1 MSQKRSIALAG
12 NPNCGK
18 TTLFNALT
26 GSHQTVGNWP
36 GVTVEKK
43 SGSFSLNDQQITLVD
58 LPGVYSL
65 QPCDSS
71 SEDEQVAREYILSG
85 EASLVVNIV
94 DASNLERNLYLTSQ
108 LIEMQIPLIVAVN
121 MLDVAKNH
129 SIAINLDKLAQE
141 LDCPVVGLVASR
153 EKGIEELK
161 QAISKQ
167 LERPIIPHNPI
178 IFPKDIAD
186 EILTLTNELSKNNVE
201 KASWIAEQILEG
213 DKELGART
221 LKSNFSLA
229 ELRINAL
236 NKHYDGDLDMAIADV
251 RYSFVSR
258 VAASCIT
265 RDNEV
270 KQTITDKIDKI
281 VLHRWLGVPIFL
293 AVMYLM
299 FIFSINVGSAFIDF
313 FDILFGA
320 VFIDGF
326 GELLLSFG
334 TPEWLKTILADGIGG
349 GIQCVSTFIPVIFCL
364 FLALSFLE
372 DSGYMARAAFVM
384 DRLMRALGLPGK
396 AFVPL
401 IVGFGC
407 GVPAIMATRT
417 MEQKQDRIT
426 TVLMAPFMS
435 CGARLP
441 VYVLFATA
449 FWPMSGQNLVFGLYL
464 IGILAAIATGF
475 MLKRTALA
483 GQTSAFV
490 MEIPPYHLPTIKN
503 ILLRTWDRLKS
514 FIFRAGKVIVVL
526 VAVLCFLNSLGTD
539 GSFGNQDSDKSVLS
553 QIGKTIVP
561 VFKPMGVS
569 EENWPAAVGVFTGIL
584 AKEAVVGTLDSLY
597 SGIGGKAEE
606 EEAALGE
613 PAAKIEEQAPQQAE
627 EEGFNLGRSF
637 QEAVSSIGE
646 GFGDIGAFFTDPLGI
661 SVESDLSD
669 VARQAEEQEVSTGT
683 IAAMNKL
690 FDGELGAFAYLLMV
704 LLYLPCG
711 AAMGAIY
718 REVGSGWAIFSAL
731 WTTAVG
737 YSAATIVYQAGS
749 FNAHPIYSAI
759 CIAICAAIIAA
770 IVVGLKLAAAKENSN
785 AGGRLANS
793 DAR

>member
-85 EASLVVNIV
+85 EASLVINIV

-167 LERPIIPHNPI
+167 LERPIIPHNPL

-606 EEAALGE
+606 EALGE

-627 EEGFNLGRSF
+627 EEGFDLGRSF

-669 VARQAEEQEVSTGT
+669 VAQQAEEQEVSTGT

>member
-1 MSQKRSIALAG
+1 
-12 NPNCGK
+12 
-18 TTLFNALT
+18 
-26 GSHQTVGNWP
+26 
-36 GVTVEKK
+36 
-43 SGSFSLNDQQITLVD
+43 
-58 LPGVYSL
+58 
-65 QPCDSS
+65 
-71 SEDEQVAREYILSG
+71 
-85 EASLVVNIV
+85 
-94 DASNLERNLYLTSQ
+94 
-108 LIEMQIPLIVAVN
+108 
-121 MLDVAKNH
+121 
-129 SIAINLDKLAQE
+129 
-141 LDCPVVGLVASR
+141 
-153 EKGIEELK
+153 
-161 QAISKQ
+161 
-167 LERPIIPHNPI
+167 
-178 IFPKDIAD
+178 
-186 EILTLTNELSKNNVE
+186 
-201 KASWIAEQILEG
+201 
-213 DKELGART
+213 
-221 LKSNFSLA
+221 
-229 ELRINAL
+229 
-236 NKHYDGDLDMAIADV
+236 
-251 RYSFVSR
+251 
-258 VAASCIT
+258 
-265 RDNEV
+265 
-270 KQTITDKIDKI
+270 
-281 VLHRWLGVPIFL
+281 
-293 AVMYLM
+293 
-299 FIFSINVGSAFIDF
+299 
-313 FDILFGA
+313 
-320 VFIDGF
+320 
-326 GELLLSFG
+326 
-334 TPEWLKTILADGIGG
+334 
-349 GIQCVSTFIPVIFCL
+349 
-364 FLALSFLE
+364 
-372 DSGYMARAAFVM
+372 M

-475 MLKRTALA
+475 MLKRT
-483 GQTSAFV
+483 
-490 MEIPPYHLPTIKN
+490 
-503 ILLRTWDRLKS
+503 WDRLKS

-539 GSFGNQDSDKSVLS
+539 GSFRNQDTDKSVLS

-569 EENWPAAVGVFTGIL
+569 AENWPAAIGVFTGIL

-597 SGIGGKAEE
+597 SGIGDKAE

-613 PAAKIEEQAPQQAE
+613 PAAKIEEQAQQQDE
-627 EEGFNLGRSF
+627 EEGFNLARSF
-637 QEAVSSIGE
+637 GEAVASIGE

-669 VARQAEEQEVSTGT
+669 VAKQAEEQEVSTGT

-704 LLYLPCG
+704 LPYLPCG

-749 FNAHPIYSAI
+749 FNIHPVYSAV
-759 CIAICAAIIAA
+759 CIAICTAIIVA
-770 IVVGLKLAAAKENSN
+770 IVAGLKLAAKGNSN
-785 AGGRLANS
+785 TEGRLANS
-793 DAR
+793 SVR